1 MNQTKVYIEEF
12 PANEE
17 GLLLVDDLELIEAL
31 RRRAKRQE
39 GVKRAHAVS
48 ETQVSVKPS

>member
-1 MNQTKVYIEEF
+1 MNQTKVYVEEF
-12 PANEE
+12 SVNEE

-39 GVKRAHAVS
+39 DTQTHVAS
-48 ETQVSVKPS
+48 EARLSVKPS